1 MGGAVGS
8 NPGVCSAAMTLT
20 DNWSNGETRP
30 VWADANVVRILHP
43 KYTA

>member
-8 NPGVCSAAMTLT
+8 NPCVCSAAMTLT